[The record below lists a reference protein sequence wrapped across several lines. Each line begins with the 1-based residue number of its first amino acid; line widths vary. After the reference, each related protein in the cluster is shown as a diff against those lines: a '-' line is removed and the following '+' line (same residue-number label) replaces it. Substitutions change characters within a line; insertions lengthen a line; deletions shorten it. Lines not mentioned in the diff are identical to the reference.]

1 MMAWSGNIKMLSSEF
16 LMFLILLLVIKT
28 INASTLPS
36 SSLALNELS
45 RANNKCEQ
53 ITVTNCPELKYNQ
66 TTTMISSD
74 ADDLIGH
81 GQKDEANDMV
91 RGSFD
96 IHMHDYCFKSQEIP
110 IY

>member
-1 MMAWSGNIKMLSSEF
+1 MMAWSGNKKMLSSEF

-66 TTTMISSD
+66 TMISSD
-74 ADDLIGH
+74 ADDIIGH
-81 GQKDEANDMV
+81 GQIDDANEMV
-91 RGSFD
+91 RGN
-96 IHMHDYCFKSQEIP
+96 ILINLVA
-110 IY
+110 

>member
-1 MMAWSGNIKMLSSEF
+1 MAWSGNIKMLSSEF

-45 RANNKCEQ
+45 RPNDKCEQ

-66 TTTMISSD
+66 TTTSISSD

-81 GQKDEANDMV
+81 GQIDDANEMV
-91 RGSFD
+91 RDTF
-96 IHMHDYCFKSQEIP
+96 
-110 IY
+110 